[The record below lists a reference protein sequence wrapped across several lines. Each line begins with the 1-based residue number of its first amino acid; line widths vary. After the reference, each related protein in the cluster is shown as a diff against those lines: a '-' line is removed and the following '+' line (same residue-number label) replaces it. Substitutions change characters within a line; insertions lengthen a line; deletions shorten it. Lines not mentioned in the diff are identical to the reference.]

1 MRTSDWDMP
10 NCRAMSLGLI
20 PALNA
25 ARTALICPRVNE
37 SRRRFNLP
45 PGGRFARSCR
55 RLRGLIV
62 DGPNLPR
69 CPISSR
75 VAAWSKSNSA
85 SLKCLTAVR
94 RFFGSTCRCEDAS
107 AVGCV
112 AGMGPIGDGVPSR
125 TVSVEN
131 RSGVACSPRSRPM
144 RGSCLHR
151 CRQATSGRNAPAG
164 GHAPSGVVGVA
175 GQAAGCGCRTG
186 AVKCLSGAATPTG
199 LIALSPC
206 PVLIGFGTRDK
217 RRYGCQPAPRRRVSS
232 PGGAQGNPCIE
243 QGVKGFNGPPRAT
256 PHGPT
261 VFAHGF
267 RMASKASSLVEAGL
281 TGADLTGCRIYG
293 VSA

>member
-1 MRTSDWDMP
+1 MEQVQFAVAQVLDSCTQVLRQH
-10 NCRAMSLGLI
+10 MSL
-20 PALNA
+20 
-25 ARTALICPRVNE
+25 R
-37 SRRRFNLP
+37 
-45 PGGRFARSCR
+45 GRIGCWLCGRY
-55 RLRGLIV
+55 RLYWR
-62 DGPNLPR
+62 
-69 CPISSR
+69 
-75 VAAWSKSNSA
+75 W
-85 SLKCLTAVR
+85 
-94 RFFGSTCRCEDAS
+94 
-107 AVGCV
+107 
-112 AGMGPIGDGVPSR
+112 R
-125 TVSVEN
+125 TVSDRLGREEVGRRLLTTIASHEGIVPPPTVGKQL
-131 RSGVACSPRSRPM
+131 RAEMLPRRARAVGGCR
-144 RGSCLHR
+144 RGW
-151 CRQATSGRNAPAG
+151 
-164 GHAPSGVVGVA
+164 PS
-175 GQAAGCGCRTG
+175 GCGCRTG